1 VSLSSDVASLRAGL
15 LDALLSTVFPT
26 ACPACGALLA
36 QPSMGPLCRPCWF
49 SLPRHAA
56 PLCRCGFPL
65 QAPGLE
71 LCGRCRRAQ
80 QGFARGHSIGPYRGA
95 LRIVIH
101 ELKYRGRRQ
110 AARLLAEI
118 LASEPRTALI
128 LREAQ
133 ALVPVPLHS
142 LRLRERGFNQSLL
155 IARALA
161 RQAGVP
167 VWPATLRRVKATPP
181 QTGLTAAAR
190 RLNMAGAFECRERLA
205 GQIVVLVDDVFT
217 TGATLRSCAGALKR
231 AGAGE
236 VRVLTLAR
244 VV

>member
-1 VSLSSDVASLRAGL
+1 MGLSLDVGSLRAEL
-15 LDALLSTVFPT
+15 VDALLSTVFPT

-36 QPSMGPLCRPCWF
+36 QPSKGPLCAACWA
-49 SLPRHAA
+49 SLPRHKV
-56 PLCRCGFPL
+56 PLCLCGFPL
-65 QAPGLE
+65 QAPGLAE
-71 LCGRCRRAQ
+71 CGRCRRDQ
-80 QGFARGHSIGPYRGA
+80 QGYTEGHSIGPYSGA
-95 LRIVIH
+95 LRTVIH

-110 AARLLAEI
+110 AAPLLAAI
-118 LASEPRTALI
+118 LSSEPRAVLV

-133 ALVPVPLHS
+133 ALVPVPLHPR
-142 LRLRERGFNQSLL
+142 RLRERGFNQSLL
-155 IARALA
+155 IARSLA
-161 RQAGVP
+161 SQAGVP
-167 VWPATLRRVKATPP
+167 VWPATLRRVRPTPP

-205 GQIVVLVDDVFT
+205 GQILVLVDDVFT